1 MMCTYIVLS
10 EILTRF
16 GPALLLFV
24 LNGFMIRDFNTSVRR
39 KRMLK
44 AASTVIAISKST
56 LFPIALADV
65 LGATDG
71 SKTFGSGG
79 AHHVD
84 RGSRVRNVVTTK
96 TSTSMEEDPS
106 PLLSFGLTT
115 TLSGHR
121 LCPFHRCRHG
131 MLRKNFAGR
140 LKKHWGRVSAPPLA
154 SAVKVYRVIHLNG
167 THFIRFVAAFSTKA
181 R

>member
-24 LNGFMIRDFNTSVRR
+24 LNGVMIRDFNTSVRR

-65 LGATDG
+65 LCATDG
-71 SKTFGSGG
+71 SKTFGSGRE
-79 AHHVD
+79 HHVD
-84 RGSRVRNVVTTK
+84 RGSQVRNIGATK
-96 TSTSMEEDPS
+96 IPTSREEDPS
-106 PLLSFGLTT
+106 PLLSFGLATS
-115 TLSGHR
+115 LFGHR
-121 LCPFHRCRHG
+121 LCPLHRCRHG
-131 MLRKNFAGR
+131 MLRENFAQSGPSPR
-140 LKKHWGRVSAPPLA
+140 GLGWVDLDLGCSISL
-154 SAVKVYRVIHLNG
+154 LG
-167 THFIRFVAAFSTKA
+167 Q
-181 R
+181 

>member
-24 LNGFMIRDFNTSVRR
+24 LNGVMIRDFNTSVRR

-65 LGATDG
+65 LGATEEA
-71 SKTFGSGG
+71 KTFGSGG
-79 AHHVD
+79 EHHVD
-84 RGSRVRNVVTTK
+84 RESRVRNIGTRK
-96 TSTSMEEDPS
+96 TSTSMDEDPS

-115 TLSGHR
+115 SLFGHR
-121 LCPFHRCRHG
+121 LCPLHRCRRG
-131 MLRKNFAGR
+131 MQEKIL
-140 LKKHWGRVSAPPLA
+140 
-154 SAVKVYRVIHLNG
+154 
-167 THFIRFVAAFSTKA
+167 
-181 R
+181 